1 MDDVEE
7 QQGTRRGVSFGELG
21 DALGL
26 LSPRGPLL
34 RVASISP
41 QLSTRLELWILQLCV
56 LGIHS
61 RY

>member
-1 MDDVEE
+1 MDSVEE

-21 DALGL
+21 DPLGL
-26 LSPRGPLL
+26 LSPRGP